1 MKLKTACIG
10 LRRSFA
16 AMGVS
21 VMGVSAVG
29 VSAVGVYQQYMHFG
43 KLYRYRNDNYKGSLH
58 PSITQRSSIVM

>member
-21 VMGVSAVG
+21 AVGVSAVG
-29 VSAVGVYQQYMHFG
+29 VSAVGVYQ
-43 KLYRYRNDNYKGSLH
+43 
-58 PSITQRSSIVM
+58 